1 MNAPAADHHAGE
13 HHQTMQC
20 MEIWGGNQ
28 LVDTSVSVPG
38 LDAWVYSRPYG
49 QSDSGEATAGGDVH
63 YVSSCAT
70 GRVTR
75 LLVADVSGHGAQVG
89 GVASDLRTLM
99 RRYVNFI
106 DQGEFVRSMNRQFV
120 ANSAAGCFATAVV
133 TTFFAPTNTLSLCN
147 AGHPPP
153 LLYRAKRGAWEY
165 LERADADRGGGD
177 DHPEG
182 ESVANIPLGVLDL
195 TEYEQFEVTLD
206 AGDLVL
212 CYTDSLV
219 ESKDAQGEYL
229 GQPGLLEIVR
239 GLDASNPPS
248 LITSL
253 LGAVAALRPGNLND
267 DDVTV
272 LLFRPTG
279 PGAAPAL
286 RDKLLAPVRVA
297 RGVLS
302 SLRPGGGPAP
312 LPEFTLR
319 NIGGSMFD
327 FLNGTRRRRDT
338 HEQV

>member
-1 MNAPAADHHAGE
+1 
-13 HHQTMQC
+13 

-38 LDAWVYSRPYG
+38 LDAWVFSKPYG
-49 QSDSGEATAGGDVH
+49 QSDAGEAGGGDVH

-70 GRVTR
+70 GRITR

-89 GVASDLRTLM
+89 DVAGGLRTLM
-99 RRYVNFI
+99 RRFVNYI
-106 DQGEFVRSMNRQFV
+106 DQTEFVRSMNRQFV
-120 ANSAAGCFATAVV
+120 SSSAAGCFATAVV

-153 LLYRAKRGAWEY
+153 LLFRAKRGEWEY
-165 LERADADRGGGD
+165 LERSDSERD
-177 DHPEG
+177 EI
-182 ESVANIPLGVLDL
+182 ANMPLGVLDL
-195 TEYEQFEVTLD
+195 TDYEQFEVALD
-206 AGDLVL
+206 PGDLVL

-219 ESKDAQGEYL
+219 ESKDAQGDYL
-229 GQPGLLEIVR
+229 GQAGLLEIVR
-239 GLDASNPPS
+239 GLDPASPPA
-248 LITSL
+248 LIPTL
-253 LGAVAALRPGNLND
+253 LAAIGARHPGNLGD

-279 PGAAPAL
+279 PGAVPRL

-297 RGVLS
+297 KGVLS

-312 LPEFTLR
+312 MPELTLR

-327 FLNGTRRRRDT
+327 FLNRKR
-338 HEQV
+338 